1 MDEVYTFSEAAR
13 LRLTKN
19 ELGGKG
25 YGLVEMTRIGLPVP
39 PGIIITT
46 RMCNKYFKEKKL
58 WKSIKEKI
66 LIKMKEIERETGKR
80 FGSEENT
87 LLVSVRSGAPLS
99 MPGML
104 DTVLN
109 LGINDRIASS
119 IAKKHGEKFAYDT
132 YRRFLQLFGSIVLK
146 VDKSLFDNVVEDE
159 KKRENVD
166 ESGLSASALKRI
178 VEKFK
183 TIIKE
188 KTGKEV
194 EQDPYK
200 QLFMAVGA
208 IFDSW
213 WNKRAVEYRKI
224 YNIPDTMGTAV
235 NIVSMVY
242 GNLNEKSGT
251 GVAFT
256 RDPSTGE
263 KKIFAEVLMNA
274 QGEDVVSG
282 KRTPMPIEELK
293 VKMPS
298 VYNELVRTCNKLEK
312 YFKDM
317 QDIEFT
323 IEDGKFYMLQ
333 TRNGKRSAQ
342 AALRI
347 AIDMV
352 NEGLINEKE
361 ALLRI
366 EPEQL
371 EKLLHKQVD
380 KKLAGEPIAI
390 GLPASPGAAFGK
402 VIFDIDKAIE
412 AKRRGEN
419 VILVRNET
427 TPDDIRGIAVS
438 DGILTSKGGMTSH
451 AAVVTRGMGKPCVVG
466 SGINIYGNSFSSN
479 NVVINEGDIIT
490 IDGSEGK
497 VYKGSIPLIEPK
509 LGGDI
514 AKIMKWAD
522 KYRRLGI
529 RANADTPEM
538 VKKAIE
544 NGAEG
549 IGLART
555 ERMFNSK
562 DRLELVRKMVLA
574 SSNEER
580 RKYLE
585 MIKPLQKNDF
595 KEMFKL
601 ANGKPITIR
610 LIDMPLHE
618 FLPRLE
624 ELIHEVDEL
633 RCEKKEEEAKEK
645 EKIISK
651 VMELREDNPMMG
663 QRGVRLG
670 IIYTDIYSMQ
680 VEAIL
685 EAAIELAKE
694 GIKVK
699 PEIMISQVAI
709 ANELEK
715 AKEIVMNTAES
726 VFKRMRKRIKF
737 KFGTM
742 IETPRAALTGSELA
756 KYADFFSFGTN
767 DLTQA
772 TFAFS
777 RDDVEAKFMP
787 FYLENKILP
796 SDPFA
801 QLDTSGVG
809 RLIKLCAD
817 EGKQAN
823 KMLEVGVCGEHGGDP
838 SSIEFF
844 NSAKIDYVSMSPT
857 RIPVARLAAAR
868 AAIGG
873 ERKTTV

>member
-66 LIKMKEIERETGKR
+66 LIKVKKIEKETGKK

-146 VDKSLFDNVVEDE
+146 VDKSLFDNIVEDE

-183 TIIKE
+183 AIIKE

-194 EQDPYK
+194 EQNPYK

-213 WNKRAVEYRKI
+213 WNKRAVEYRRI

-235 NIVSMVY
+235 NIVAMVY

-293 VKMPS
+293 VRMPN

-419 VILVRNET
+419 VILVRDET

-451 AAVVTRGMGKPCVVG
+451 AAVVTRGMGKPCIVG
-466 SGINIYGNSFSSN
+466 SGINIESNSFSSN

-574 SSNEER
+574 GSNEER

-601 ANGKPITIR
+601 AKGKPITIR

-694 GIKVK
+694 GVKVK

-823 KMLEVGVCGEHGGDP
+823 KMLEVGICGEHGGDP

-868 AAIGG
+868 AAISG
-873 ERKTTV
+873 ERKSTV

>member
-1 MDEVYTFSEAAR
+1 MDEVYTFSEAAK
-13 LRLTKN
+13 LHLTKN

-66 LIKMKEIERETGKR
+66 LIKMKEIERETGKK

-146 VDKSLFDNVVEDE
+146 VDKSLFDNIVEDE

-166 ESGLSASALKRI
+166 ESGLSAGALKRI

-213 WNKRAVEYRKI
+213 WNKRAVEYRRI

-235 NIVSMVY
+235 NIVAMVY

-380 KKLAGEPIAI
+380 KKLAGEAIAM

-538 VKKAIE
+538 IKKAIE

-601 ANGKPITIR
+601 AKGKPITIR

-633 RCEKKEEEAKEK
+633 RCENKEEEAKEK

-685 EAAIELAKE
+685 EAAIELANE

-787 FYLENKILP
+787 FYLENKIIP

-823 KMLEVGVCGEHGGDP
+823 KMLEVGICGEHGGDP

-868 AAIGG
+868 AAISG
-873 ERKTTV
+873 ERKSTV